1 MESNFCRLDI
11 VREIPLL
18 ELNFCVYLF
27 LEDLGGTFLPKLIYL
42 QRKDLDLQNLQYCF
56 AKVLKLK
63 SLNIVAI
70 MQHFFKKHEDHY
82 VRTYI
87 TKRAYFSALCDS
99 QQFKLLK
106 IA

>member
-18 ELNFCVYLF
+18 ELNFCISF

-63 SLNIVAI
+63 SLNIVAV
-70 MQHFFKKHEDHY
+70 MQLFFKKHEDYPLLRTNVHY
-82 VRTYI
+82 QEGRLFLYYVI
-87 TKRAYFSALCDS
+87 FDS
-99 QQFKLLK
+99 RH
-106 IA
+106 